1 MRANISVHEPR
12 QPQDKDTM
20 FAFSMEGNN
29 QPSAPRS
36 QVPFAWAPGW
46 NSPQASRQI
55 TDQIGR
61 QVTLPDEVDRV
72 VVLQH
77 QTLNLLVQM
86 NASDKIVGVMANWKQ
101 QLGDGYARLAPE
113 LNQKAA
119 LGDLTHVDPEKLVA
133 LKPQVVFVTNYAPQE
148 MIDKISSLGIPVVAI
163 SLRHD
168 APGEKTRL
176 NPTMADEEKAYNL
189 GLREGIALIGE
200 IVNKPAEAKALIAA
214 TDAGRRLV
222 SDRLKDLPA
231 EQRVRAY
238 MANPEL
244 TTYGSGKYTGLM
256 MAHAGAMNVAAA
268 TIQGFKTVAMEQVI
282 AWDPQ
287 VIFVQDRYPSVVN
300 EIKTSP
306 QWQTIDAVKNQRVYL
321 MPDYAKAWGYP
332 MPEAMGVGELWMA
345 KKLYPEKFKDVDV
358 RKVAND
364 WYQRFYRTDYQG
376 ID

>member
-1 MRANISVHEPR
+1 
-12 QPQDKDTM
+12 
-20 FAFSMEGNN
+20 
-29 QPSAPRS
+29 
-36 QVPFAWAPGW
+36 
-46 NSPQASRQI
+46 
-55 TDQIGR
+55 
-61 QVTLPDEVDRV
+61 
-72 VVLQH
+72 
-77 QTLNLLVQM
+77 
-86 NASDKIVGVMANWKQ
+86 
-101 QLGDGYARLAPE
+101 
-113 LNQKAA
+113 
-119 LGDLTHVDPEKLVA
+119 VDPEKLVA